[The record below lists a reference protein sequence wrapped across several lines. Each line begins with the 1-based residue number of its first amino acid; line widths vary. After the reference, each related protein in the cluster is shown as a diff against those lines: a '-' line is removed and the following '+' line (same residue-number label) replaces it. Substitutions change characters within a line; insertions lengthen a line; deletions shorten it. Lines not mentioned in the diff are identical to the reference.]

1 MIKINFPGNLFFGML
16 FILFSCSHKQGYI
29 KPERAG
35 LSSDTLRV
43 AEAKMQQNLDSG
55 KFAGISLFIMKDDK
69 MVWRTNLGYAEKETG
84 RPLTDSTIFRIY
96 SMTKPVTTVALM
108 TLFDEGKFQLDDKV
122 SQYIPEFKSTMVYN
136 PEIKKDSLE
145 PQQQEMTIRHL
156 LTHTSGLTYGWDPNS
171 YVDRLY
177 AKYRPSGWDAPLA
190 EKMKV
195 LSKLPL
201 KYQPGTKW
209 EYGLSIDVA
218 GYLVEVLSGIPL
230 DQFMKTKVFDPLKMD
245 DTGFWVPENK
255 QNRLAGLYFADK
267 EGKLMLAVDTLGLK
281 YNKIP
286 LLFSGGG
293 GLVSTIDDYTR
304 FCRMLLHKGELD
316 GARILKESTVDLI
329 MSNQLPSGVI
339 YKEGRGYGLGGEVN
353 LETDVYAWSGAASTF
368 FWVNPK
374 TKMIVMAFM
383 QLMPFTTSYAIP
395 YKQIVDKAL
404 LNPDIKN

>member
-1 MIKINFPGNLFFGML
+1 MKRNNFTSYLLFGML
-16 FILFSCSHKQGYI
+16 FVLFSCSQKQGFI
-29 KPERAG
+29 KPEKAG
-35 LSSDTLRV
+35 LSSDTLRL
-43 AEAKMQQNLDSG
+43 AEAKMQQYLDSG
-55 KFAGISLFIMKDDK
+55 KFAGVSLFVMKDDK
-69 MVWRTNLGYAEKETG
+69 TVWRTNLGYAEKQSG
-84 RPLTDSTIFRIY
+84 KLLTDSSIFRIY

-122 SQYIPEFKSTMVYN
+122 SQYIPDFKETMVYN
-136 PEIKKDSLE
+136 PEVKKDSLE
-145 PQQQEMTIRHL
+145 FQKNEMTIRHL

-171 YVDRLY
+171 YVDWLY
-177 AKYRPSGWDAPLA
+177 VKYRPSGWDAPLG

-201 KYQPGTKW
+201 KYQPGTHY
-209 EYGLSIDVA
+209 EYGLSVDVA
-218 GYLVEVLSGIPL
+218 GYLVEVLSGMPL
-230 DQFMKTKVFDPLKMD
+230 DQYMKNKVFDPLKMD

-267 EGKLMLAVDTLGLK
+267 EGKLILAGDTLGAQF
-281 YNKIP
+281 NKNPI
-286 LLFSGGG
+286 LFSGGG

-329 MSNQLPSGVI
+329 MSNQLPPGVI

-353 LETDVYAWSGAASTF
+353 LNTGVYAWSGAASTF

-374 TKMIVMAFM
+374 TKMIVMTFM
-383 QLMPFTTSYAIP
+383 QLMPFTTAYAIP
-395 YKQIVDKAL
+395 FKQIVDRAL
-404 LNPDIKN
+404 INPDK